1 MSLDA
6 PSLPAIN
13 GAAFSAAIVASRY
26 NPELVD
32 ALVDQ
37 VRSHLVEAGVKEK
50 KITVARV
57 PGANELPSAVQLLLQ
72 AKKHDVVVA
81 LGVII
86 RGDTIHYQLVAES
99 SQEGLQRV
107 ALDTR
112 TPVINGVVTAENR
125 RQAEDRC
132 LGEINRGAEF
142 ARAALTMAALKKQF
156 AK

>member
-13 GAAFSAAIVASRY
+13 GAAFSVAIVASRY

-50 KITVARV
+50 KITVVRV

-156 AK
+156 TK